1 MKKEN
6 RPQELGGLF
15 PFQGKNALVT
25 GSTKGLGREI
35 ALALAH
41 QGASLVLADIVAPD
55 DTAAAIDRIGSRV
68 LTIETDVSEES
79 SVRNLVREAVAGWGR
94 LDLLINNAGIS
105 QTRFEPS
112 EQAPMEEWDRILEVN
127 LRGTYLC
134 CQQVGRH
141 MIEKGG
147 GIIINIASTA
157 GLIGIPRAAAYCAS
171 KAGVISLTK
180 SLAIEWAKY
189 NIRVNAVA
197 PHYIETDL
205 TRGLR
210 DSEKVYKGIIRQ
222 IPLKRFSR
230 PEELIGTILLLGSSA
245 SSYITGTVIT
255 VDGGFLA

>member
-1 MKKEN
+1 MKREN
-6 RPQELGGLF
+6 SLQETGRLF
-15 PFQGKNALVT
+15 EFQGKNALIT
-25 GSTKGLGREI
+25 GSAKGLGREI

-41 QGASLVLADIVAPD
+41 RGASLVLADIISPEE
-55 DTAAAIDRIGSRV
+55 TAADINRIGSRA
-68 LTIETDVSEES
+68 LSLKTDVSEES
-79 SVRNLVREAVAGWGR
+79 SVRNLVREAVTGCGR

-105 QTRFEPS
+105 QTRFEPT
-112 EQAPMEEWDRILEVN
+112 ELTPTEEWDRIMEVN

-210 DSEKVYKGIIRQ
+210 DSEKVYEGIIRQ

-230 PEELIGTILLLGSSA
+230 PEEIVGTILLLGSNA